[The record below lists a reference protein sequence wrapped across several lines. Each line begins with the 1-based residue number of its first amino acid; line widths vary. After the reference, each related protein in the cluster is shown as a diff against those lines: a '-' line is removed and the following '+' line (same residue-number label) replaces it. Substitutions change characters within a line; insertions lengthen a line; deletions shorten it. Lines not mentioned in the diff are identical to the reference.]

1 MPHQDMLAAID
12 LGSNSFRL
20 ELGRMEHGQLVRTDY
35 LKETV
40 RQGGDLDAHRNLTPE
55 AMERGWECLARF
67 RERIHGLPARQVRA
81 VATQTLREARNRD
94 IFLNRAQQ
102 VLGYPIE
109 IISGTEEARLI
120 YIGVSQ
126 FLPND
131 GERRL
136 VLDVGG
142 RSTEM
147 ILGQNREPSVMNSYR
162 VGSVSWSQKYFP
174 QGQFTQQ
181 AFNQAKVAAQAVLEE
196 ALVMY
201 PRDLWDKAYGASGT
215 VGAVADVLQLAG
227 WTPGQI
233 TRDGLAWLI
242 QCVQAAQ
249 HFSRLRLEGL
259 KEDRRAVIG
268 GGLAVLA
275 ALFEQFD
282 IEALHVAQGALRHG
296 AMHEL
301 MERDHSEKDVR
312 DASVHRLAEKFGV
325 DRDQAKRVT
334 DVALQLL
341 AMMNPAD
348 NRAPHRIERKLAW
361 ACELHEIGLAIS
373 HSDHHK
379 HGAYILDNADV
390 MGFSQP
396 ELHRLSLLVLGH
408 HGKLRKLDMDFEDSM
423 VVQQLLALR
432 LSVILCHSR
441 RQPDMTGLQV
451 HCEPEQKVFEWVCP
465 SDWSQRFP
473 QSHHLIQ
480 QEIVAWQKTPWT
492 LRLRNNKV
500 SP

>member
-1 MPHQDMLAAID
+1 
-12 LGSNSFRL
+12 
-20 ELGRMEHGQLVRTDY
+20 
-35 LKETV
+35 
-40 RQGGDLDAHRNLTPE
+40 
-55 AMERGWECLARF
+55 
-67 RERIHGLPARQVRA
+67 
-81 VATQTLREARNRD
+81 
-94 IFLNRAQQ
+94 
-102 VLGYPIE
+102 LGYPIE

-136 VLDVGG
+136 VIDVGG

-147 ILGQNREPSVMNSYR
+147 ILGQNREPSIMNSYR

-174 QGQFTQQ
+174 QGQFTEQ

-348 NRAPHRIERKLAW
+348 NQAPHRIERKLAW

-408 HGKLRKLDMDFEDSM
+408 HGKLRKLDMDFEDPM

>member
-1 MPHQDMLAAID
+1 MPPLLHTRIQMPHQDMLAAID

-40 RQGGDLDAHRNLTPE
+40 RQGGDLDVHRNLTPE

-67 RERIHGLPARQVRA
+67 RERLHGLPARQVRA
-81 VATQTLREARNRD
+81 VATQ
-94 IFLNRAQQ
+94 
-102 VLGYPIE
+102 
-109 IISGTEEARLI
+109 
-120 YIGVSQ
+120 
-126 FLPND
+126 
-131 GERRL
+131 
-136 VLDVGG
+136 
-142 RSTEM
+142 M
-147 ILGQNREPSVMNSYR
+147 ILGQNREPTTMNSYR

-174 QGQFTQQ
+174 QGQFTEQT
-181 AFNQAKVAAQAVLEE
+181 FNQAKVAAQAVLEE

-215 VGAVADVLQLAG
+215 VGAVADVLQFAG

-268 GGLAVLA
+268 GGLAVLS

-301 MERDHSEKDVR
+301 VERDHGEMDIR
-312 DASVHRLAEKFGV
+312 DASVHRLAQKFGV
-325 DRDQAKRVT
+325 DREQAKRVG

-341 AMMNPAD
+341 AMMNPA
-348 NRAPHRIERKLAW
+348 NNLAPHRIQRKLAW
-361 ACELHEIGLAIS
+361 ASELHEIGLSIS

-408 HGKLRKLDMDFEDSM
+408 HGKLRKLDMDFEDLM

-441 RQPDMTGLQV
+441 RQPDMTGLEL
-451 HCEPEQKVFEWVCP
+451 HCDPAQKLFEWQCP
-465 SDWSQRFP
+465 SDWAQRFP
-473 QSHHLIQ
+473 QSNHLIQ

-492 LRLRNNKV
+492 LRLRQPMSDK
-500 SP
+500 

>member
-1 MPHQDMLAAID
+1 
-12 LGSNSFRL
+12 
-20 ELGRMEHGQLVRTDY
+20 
-35 LKETV
+35 
-40 RQGGDLDAHRNLTPE
+40 
-55 AMERGWECLARF
+55 
-67 RERIHGLPARQVRA
+67 
-81 VATQTLREARNRD
+81 
-94 IFLNRAQQ
+94 
-102 VLGYPIE
+102 
-109 IISGTEEARLI
+109 
-120 YIGVSQ
+120 
-126 FLPND
+126 
-131 GERRL
+131 
-136 VLDVGG
+136 
-142 RSTEM
+142 
-147 ILGQNREPSVMNSYR
+147 
-162 VGSVSWSQKYFP
+162 
-174 QGQFTQQ
+174 
-181 AFNQAKVAAQAVLEE
+181 
-196 ALVMY
+196 
-201 PRDLWDKAYGASGT
+201 
-215 VGAVADVLQLAG
+215 
-227 WTPGQI
+227 
-233 TRDGLAWLI
+233 
-242 QCVQAAQ
+242 
-249 HFSRLRLEGL
+249 LEGL

-408 HGKLRKLDMDFEDSM
+408 HGKLRKLDMDFEDPM

-492 LRLRNNKV
+492 LRLRNTKV